1 MSGLRAKCYELD
13 YDDYHSFIHG
23 RLPYENIKPDPILRS
38 LLLSLPLRK
47 IIFTNF
53 DKLHAAKAVETREAR
68 IFDIIGY
75 LSDHEKSLSGLPKTP
90 VVFKPSE
97 TAIVKALAIANVDP
111 HKTLF
116 FDDSV
121 RNIQAG
127 KRVGLNTVLVGT
139 AQKVK
144 CADFAIENIHNLKE
158 ALPELWESEAKPGKV
173 RYSGELPVETPVV
186 A

>member
-1 MSGLRAKCYELD
+1 MHLSNSL
-13 YDDYHSFIHG
+13 SM
-23 RLPYENIKPDPILRS
+23 IKD
-38 LLLSLPLRK
+38 
-47 IIFTNF
+47 
-53 DKLHAAKAVETREAR
+53 KAVSPTKEEEEDPYPSDNVNLNDE

-75 LSDHEKSLSGLPKTP
+75 LSDHEKPLSDLPKTP
-90 VVFKPSE
+90 VVCKPSE

-111 HKTLF
+111 KKPLF

-139 AQKVK
+139 SQKVK
-144 CADFAIENIHNLKE
+144 CADYAIENIHNLKE

-173 RYSGELPVETPVV
+173 RYSGKLPVETPVV